1 MLLAC
6 CFLLEVAVI
15 WRLVAPETR
24 LRDLV
29 SLLEVVWAILTAD
42 CLLLLFSLQCLR
54 LLAWEL
60 MVKYVI
66 EAAEFLFVPVCLAPV
81 VDVFVIGDVIGS
93 CQPPPYR
100 LAPGCD
106 PLLFG
111 CCFFTTVVG
120 MAC

>member
-1 MLLAC
+1 M
-6 CFLLEVAVI
+6 
-15 WRLVAPETR
+15 
-24 LRDLV
+24 
-29 SLLEVVWAILTAD
+29 TAD

-54 LLAWEL
+54 LLACEL
-60 MVKYVI
+60 IVKYVI
-66 EAAEFLFVPVCLAPV
+66 EAAELLFVPVCLAPV

-93 CQPPPYR
+93 CQPPAR

-120 MAC
+120 TVC